1 MTVWSVL
8 NATIASAA
16 HSITVRAVASV
27 RWLIVPAFSAV
38 T

>member
-1 MTVWSVL
+1 MTVRSVL

-16 HSITVRAVASV
+16 HSITARAVASV
-27 RWLIVPAFSAV
+27 RSLIVPAGSAV